1 MNCRKSLIITET
13 VHSEAGHAAPEP
25 VTRVAA
31 IAVLDNPAAGRF
43 ASDLSG
49 LADIGL
55 AFGEALAAAAV
66 GMLRRAPVAY
76 GKAAIRRR
84 PWRGRARRRHPPS
97 QAGETHA
104 RRLRRRRGAH
114 PLGRQGGV
122 GRRCNID
129 VPLAHKD
136 EIWSFNELDTMT
148 VMVADAPRPD
158 EILAVMVFSDGGRPF
173 PRIGSSRA
181 VV

>member
-1 MNCRKSLIITET
+1 MNCRKSLFITET
-13 VHSEAGHAAPEP
+13 VHAEAGHAAPEP

-43 ASDLSG
+43 MADLSD

-55 AFGEALAAAAV
+55 AFGEAFAAAAV
-66 GMLRRAPVAY
+66 DMLRRAPVAY
-76 GKAAIRRR
+76 GKAAIVGVHGEVEHAAGILH
-84 PWRGRARRRHPPS
+84 PKLGKPMRAACGGGEALIPS
-97 QAGETHA
+97 VAKVSSAGA
-104 RRLRRRRGAH
+104 A
-114 PLGRQGGV
+114 
-122 GRRCNID
+122 ID

-158 EILAVMVFSDGGRPF
+158 EILAVMVFSDGGRPS
-173 PRIGSSRA
+173 PRIGSGRA

>member
-1 MNCRKSLIITET
+1 MNCRKSLFITET

-31 IAVLDNPAAGRF
+31 IAVLDNPVAGRF
-43 ASDLSG
+43 ATDLSD

-66 GMLRRAPVAY
+66 GMLCRAPVAY
-76 GKAAIRRR
+76 GKAAIVGVHGEVEHAAAILH
-84 PWRGRARRRHPPS
+84 PKLGKPMRA
-97 QAGETHA
+97 ACGGGETLIPSVA
-104 RRLRRRRGAH
+104 KVASAGAA
-114 PLGRQGGV
+114 
-122 GRRCNID
+122 ID

-158 EILAVMVFSDGGRPF
+158 EILAVMVFSDGGRPS